1 MGQSLSSMFSGLN
14 LRGVFGPRVTAEEVA
29 RGVDLS
35 NRTVIVTGMHA
46 HFSRSR
52 SLSVSLSL
60 CVSEFLLQK
69 KWPTLGGKHCR
80 SDVGNRTRDGESA
93 GNARSACGDSRS
105 QDGVRI
111 GAQGNHTHRISQS
124 HSGCDAHRPGFLE
137 IRQEFCW
144 GI

>member
-1 MGQSLSSMFSGLN
+1 MFSGLK

-60 CVSEFLLQK
+60 GVSELLLQK
-69 KWPTLGGKHCR
+69 KWPTSGGKHCR

-105 QDGVRI
+105 QDGVWI
-111 GAQGNHTHRISQS
+111 GAQGNYPHRISQS
-124 HSGCDAHRPGFLE
+124 HSAYDAHRPGFLE
-137 IRQEFCW
+137 IRQEFYR